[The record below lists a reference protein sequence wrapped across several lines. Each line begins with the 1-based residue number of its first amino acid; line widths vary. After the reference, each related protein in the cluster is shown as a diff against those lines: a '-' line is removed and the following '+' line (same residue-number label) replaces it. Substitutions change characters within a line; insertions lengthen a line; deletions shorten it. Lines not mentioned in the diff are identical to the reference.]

1 VPSSPD
7 GRGRPGG
14 VGEGDLAL
22 FTDLYEITMAAAYH
36 RDGLDGE
43 ATFDLFVRDL
53 PPQRGYLVVAG
64 IDRALSYLEGFAF
77 SPAAV
82 DYLRGL
88 GFFGESFLEHLSTLR
103 FTGEVWAIPEG
114 EVAFA
119 EEPLLSVTAPLME
132 AQLVETFL
140 LNAVAHQTMIASKAS
155 RIATACGPDRSFVDF
170 SPRRDHGT
178 DAAIQGA
185 RASVLGG
192 ATGTSLVLAGAV
204 HGLELSG
211 TMAHSYVMRHASEE
225 EAFRSYAR
233 AFPGRTVLL
242 IDTYDTLEGARRA
255 ARVAGE
261 LAPEGI
267 RIAAVRLDS
276 GDLDRLS
283 REVRAVLDDAG
294 HPEIG
299 IFASGDLDEHRIA
312 ALVGAGAPIDG
323 FGVGTQLGTSADA
336 PSLGAVYKLVA
347 DAGGPRMKLSE
358 GKVSFPGRKQVYR
371 DESGGEP
378 EADLLALR
386 DEAVEGGRPLLGRV
400 MAGGRRLVPPEP
412 LEAARERHRAAVEA
426 LPARLRALQPARPP
440 YPVRR
445 SPGLEA
451 LMHDLASAYA
461 AGRGA

>member
-1 VPSSPD
+1 MPSSPD

-204 HGLELSG
+204 HGPVSYTHLDVYKRQPLLHHLDITKKYARELALSLLSSVGIPEPERRMGQYPHEMSGGMRQRVMIAIAIACGPKLLLADEPTTALDVTVQAQILDLLEKEQRERYMAMILVTHDLGVVAGRADAIAVMYAGRIVEIAPTRVLFSSMRMPYTEALMRSIPRISEASHTRLHAISG
-211 TMAHSYVMRHASEE
+211 RPPELVDPPPGCRFAPRCDYVQDRCWKEEPPLIPGDDPGHSYRCWFPVGTPEG
-225 EAFRSYAR
+225 EAALAR
-233 AFPGRTVLL
+233 N
-242 IDTYDTLEGARRA
+242 RA
-255 ARVAGE
+255 ARAATATPAATAA
-261 LAPEGI
+261 AP
-267 RIAAVRLDS
+267 A
-276 GDLDRLS
+276 
-283 REVRAVLDDAG
+283 
-294 HPEIG
+294 
-299 IFASGDLDEHRIA
+299 
-312 ALVGAGAPIDG
+312 AGA
-323 FGVGTQLGTSADA
+323 
-336 PSLGAVYKLVA
+336 
-347 DAGGPRMKLSE
+347 AGG
-358 GKVSFPGRKQVYR
+358 
-371 DESGGEP
+371 
-378 EADLLALR
+378 A
-386 DEAVEGGRPLLGRV
+386 
-400 MAGGRRLVPPEP
+400 
-412 LEAARERHRAAVEA
+412 
-426 LPARLRALQPARPP
+426 
-440 YPVRR
+440 
-445 SPGLEA
+445 
-451 LMHDLASAYA
+451 
-461 AGRGA
+461 